1 MRRLLVCSLKGVSRW
16 DSGVKAHSAS
26 LFCSS
31 CRGWRVGDE
40 RSAYASPEG
49 EQLYD
54 AEELRFLELINHY
67 RHNNGL
73 EPLLLSD
80 TITLAAEHHSQ
91 DMANYSFFGHTTA
104 SSSHYMVG
112 SQPWDRMRSEGYDYN
127 TLMGENIAVG
137 CEGADRCFELWR
149 NSPSHNA
156 AMLDGSYRVMGI
168 GRVYVEGSVHGWYWT
183 TDFGAKVDP
192 TSHAAAGGESTSVQ
206 DGPGIE
212 NGGMITRAVWEQEAT
227 DDAQL
232 ILSKGE
238 GVEGG
243 YYARLGDYDN
253 GRDELS
259 QKVRVD
265 ENGSGEE
272 LLSYR
277 IKIETNEHHHPQQQK
292 KHQQQAAEPS
302 DYLKVRLTD
311 GEGEQLEVLKKYT
324 DWDAGGEGW
333 RRQRVDLSG
342 YEGRTVY
349 VSFEVKTDELHT
361 TAFYLD
367 GVALEDRGE

>member
-1 MRRLLVCSLKGVSRW
+1 MT
-16 DSGVKAHSAS
+16 
-26 LFCSS
+26 
-31 CRGWRVGDE
+31 
-40 RSAYASPEG
+40 
-49 EQLYD
+49 
-54 AEELRFLELINHY
+54 
-67 RHNNGL
+67 L
-73 EPLLLSD
+73 EPRSLRYPLCLEYERGDHDSVSCPSCSCFLREGLL
-80 TITLAAEHHSQ
+80 
-91 DMANYSFFGHTTA
+91 
-104 SSSHYMVG
+104 
-112 SQPWDRMRSEGYDYN
+112 
-127 TLMGENIAVG
+127 
-137 CEGADRCFELWR
+137 
-149 NSPSHNA
+149 
-156 AMLDGSYRVMGI
+156 
-168 GRVYVEGSVHGWYWT
+168 
-183 TDFGAKVDP
+183 
-192 TSHAAAGGESTSVQ
+192 
-206 DGPGIE
+206 
-212 NGGMITRAVWEQEAT
+212 EALQQMSA

-292 KHQQQAAEPS
+292 KHQQQQAAEPS

-367 GVALEDRGE
+367 GVALGNSREHS